1 MFIAMCRWNG
11 KASEILRSVAE
22 HEEKRR
28 EEKRR
33 EEKRREEKRREEKR
47 RGSERWTSSARQ
59 DNTASTHNLKTPH
72 QVA

>member
-22 HEEKRR
+22 H

>member
-33 EEKRREEKRREEKR
+33 EEKRREEKR
-47 RGSERWTSSARQ
+47 Q
-59 DNTASTHNLKTPH
+59 
-72 QVA
+72 